1 MDNQLI
7 PYQTS
12 FLAKTFAA
20 HALTYRLLTVARQ
33 GIVVSGNETRTI
45 PFLRIAPGIAI
56 ERGYFWDAL
65 AIYLEDGQSIRFGGI
80 SKKKAGSLQAEL
92 NRQTRNYIKSFYQ
105 AIIPDLRQAC
115 QQAQASFHGQRY
127 IRHAAALQW
136 LKNHEHLRD
145 GVSRPDI
152 SHYLSREENQLIEL
166 IRPFLEKGYEHIAKI
181 NDAYIQFQLKKYRDY
196 FDRVESNPLTG
207 KQRKACVIDEQHNLV
222 LAGAGTGKTSTM
234 IGRAGYLL
242 KSGLAAPD
250 QILMLAYANKAAKE
264 MEERIHARL
273 GISTLTVKTFHSLGK
288 QIITDVEGTVP
299 AIDKMAED
307 EALRARFV
315 DDRIKQFLLDHHYK
329 SRLVTYF
336 TRFIYPYKSQFA
348 FKTEGAYHAY
358 ILENEIRTLQGE
370 LVKSYEECEIA
381 NYLYRQGI
389 VYEYEANYQVN
400 TAGPD
405 FKAYQPD
412 FYLPGY
418 GLYIEHFAI
427 NENGETPPFI
437 DQEKYLEGM
446 AWKRALHETH
456 KTRLIET
463 FSYQKHQGVLID
475 ALRTQLVAAGV
486 QFRPVPDDQLLSR
499 LREFGEISRFSELI
513 AKVLALFK
521 AAYLSV
527 KDLSS
532 LAHQHEDKERMLAA
546 VLLFEPVYQAYQ
558 QYLHDNGTIDF
569 DDMIGKAISYVESG
583 RYRSPYRY
591 VLVDEFQD
599 ISASRARLVKALLAQ
614 HDDNSL
620 FCVGDDWQAIYRF
633 TGSDVSITRDFDK
646 YFGFT
651 ATSVLDKTF
660 RFNNKIGEVASR
672 FVSQN
677 PAQIKKRIQSH
688 RQADKPAVSLIK
700 TAADSVGLNAALSSI
715 SQKQPAGASVLILA
729 RFHFRQP
736 ELSSLKRQYP
746 NLKLQFM
753 TVHASK
759 GKEADYVIVLG
770 LEHGKQGFPSEKAMH
785 ALLELL
791 LPEAEDYQYAEERR
805 LFYVALTRARHHVYL
820 ITDGNKASSFVR
832 ELVDERYAILADE
845 FQGHGFQKQLADT
858 PCERCQTGYMIA
870 RKSQYGIFYGCN
882 QYPLCSHTQ
891 KGCPKCGSALITKGR
906 SRVCK
911 NRGCEVEEPVCPKC
925 GGSMILRKG
934 KHGEFW
940 GCANYRPHAGFSC
953 NHTEQPLD
961 IKTQAGSANRTVV
974 PAGKTSVDNRKDKQ
988 TWHLN

>member
-1 MDNQLI
+1 MDNNLT
-7 PYQTS
+7 PYQTG
-12 FLAKTFAA
+12 FLARTFAA
-20 HALTYRLLTVARQ
+20 HALTYRSLSAARQ
-33 GIVVSGNETRTI
+33 GIALSGNETRTI

-65 AIYLEDGQSIRFGGI
+65 AIYLEDGQIIRFGGI
-80 SKKKAGSLQAEL
+80 SKKKAGNLQVEL
-92 NRQTRNYIKSFYQ
+92 NQRTRNYIKGFYQ
-105 AIIPDLRQAC
+105 TIIPDLRQAS
-115 QQAQASFHGQRY
+115 QQARALFHGQRY
-127 IRHAAALQW
+127 IRQPAAMQW

-145 GVSRPDI
+145 GIYRSDI
-152 SHYLSREENQLIEL
+152 SHYLSREEYQLIEL
-166 IRPFLEKGYEHIAKI
+166 VRPFLEKGYDHIAKI
-181 NDAYIQFQLKKYRDY
+181 NDSYVRSQLRTYRDY
-196 FDRVESNPLTG
+196 FDRIESNPLTDR
-207 KQRKACVIDEQHNLV
+207 QRKACVIDEQHNLV
-222 LAGAGTGKTSTM
+222 LAGAGTGKTSTL

-242 KSGLAAPD
+242 KSELAAPD

-264 MEERIHARL
+264 MEERIQARL

-288 QIITDVEGTVP
+288 QIITEVEGAVP

-315 DDRIKQFLLDHHYK
+315 DDRIKQFLLDQRYK

-381 NYLYRQGI
+381 NFLYRQGI

-412 FYLPGY
+412 FYLPEY
-418 GLYIEHFAI
+418 GLYIEHFAV
-427 NENGETPPFI
+427 NEKNETPPFI
-437 DQEKYLEGM
+437 DRQKYLEGM
-446 AWKRALHETH
+446 AWKRALHESH
-456 KTRLIET
+456 KTQLIET
-463 FSYQKHQGVLID
+463 FSYQKHQGTLTD
-475 ALRTQLVAAGV
+475 ALRTQLLVAGV
-486 QFRPVPDDQLLSR
+486 RFRPLPDDQLLSR
-499 LREFGEISRFSELI
+499 LREFGEVSRFSELI

-521 AAYLSV
+521 AAFLSI

-532 LAHQHEDKERMLAA
+532 LARQHEDKERMLAA

-558 QYLHDNGTIDF
+558 QHLHDNGTIDF

-583 RYRSPYRY
+583 RYRSPYRH

-614 HDDNSL
+614 HAGNSL

-633 TGSDVSITRDFDK
+633 TGSDVSITRDFEK
-646 YFGFT
+646 HFGFT

-672 FVSQN
+672 FVCQN
-677 PAQIKKRIQSH
+677 PAQIKKQIKSH
-688 RQADKPAVSLIK
+688 RQVDGPAVSLIK
-700 TAADSVGLNAALSSI
+700 TSTESTGLNAALASI
-715 SQKQPAGASVLILA
+715 SQKQPDGASVLILA

-736 ELSSLKRQYP
+736 ELSGLKRQYP
-746 NLKLQFM
+746 QLNLQFM

-759 GKEADYVIVLG
+759 GREADYVIVLG
-770 LEHGKQGFPSEKAMH
+770 MEHGKQGFPSEKATH

-791 LPEAEDYQYAEERR
+791 LPEAEDYQHAEERR

-820 ITDGNKASSFVR
+820 IADGSKASSFVR
-832 ELVDERYAILADE
+832 ELVNDKYAVLTDE

-858 PCERCQTGYMIA
+858 LCERCQTGYMVV
-870 RKSQYGIFYGCN
+870 RKNQYGTFYGCN

-906 SRVCK
+906 SRVCQNK
-911 NRGCEVEEPVCPKC
+911 DCEVAEPVCPKC

-934 KHGEFW
+934 KYGQFW

-953 NHTEQPLD
+953 NHTEQ
-961 IKTQAGSANRTVV
+961 AVNSNARTGL
-974 PAGKTSVDNRKDKQ
+974 PDRDYIT
-988 TWHLN
+988 